1 MIRVSEPGGASSVQA
16 HGFLRAALSV
26 ASLLCK
32 ESASMSN
39 RPMETILDVTSDF
52 TSPGISWTLRGKAFY
67 AEFPAHI
74 QRLRAGLYVLLVGND
89 SPLPICDR
97 NGAGKVIVPANGGA

>member
-1 MIRVSEPGGASSVQA
+1 
-16 HGFLRAALSV
+16 
-26 ASLLCK
+26 
-32 ESASMSN
+32 MSN